1 MTGRIISVGLYTPD
15 FHRYP
20 DQFVALTI
28 LGLSGAVSHD
38 PSAALYIDGKLV
50 AAAEEERFIR
60 DKHAKGRMPVEAA
73 KFCLD
78 FAGIKPADVDAVA
91 IPFAPISLFEK
102 ARWHYA
108 KRYWYAPDRG
118 IDAIFNGNRR
128 YRRYRGRI
136 EGCLREL
143 GFDLNKTEIVP
154 VEHHLTHASSAYHC
168 SGFTEKT
175 AILGID
181 GKGEYATTFF
191 GYGENGRIHKIKEF
205 YDPDS
210 LGGLYG
216 AITEYL
222 GFEMLDGE
230 YKVMGMA
237 PYGDPTRYDFS
248 RLAKFENGEL
258 VVNTDYVNVIGLRR
272 YKEKA
277 DGKNKG
283 YYFSPKLIEWLGPMR
298 HGDIAD
304 DPYIHYAASMQKL
317 FEDLSLQMMDYYLG
331 DILRETG
338 KLVFA
343 GGGAL
348 NVKLNQKIIARPE
361 VKELF
366 VQPASGDAGT
376 AIGAASY
383 VSVQRG
389 MPVEK
394 MEHVYLGPRYT
405 NEQIIAACEA
415 HPEKPQWQKVG
426 AGGTAVP
433 QLIAKILADGNPVA
447 WFQGRLEFGPRALGG
462 RSILGCPSVAGVADR
477 INAQIKFRERW
488 RPFCPSMLDRVGPQ
502 MLQSDHPAPFM
513 TFTFEV
519 SEEWKTRVPE
529 VVHEDG
535 TSRAQ
540 VLKRDYNPRY
550 YDLMVELEKLTG
562 NGVVLNTS
570 LNRRGE
576 PMICSPTD
584 ALNMFFGSDLQYLI
598 MEDIL
603 VVKAP
608 ADRE

>member
-1 MTGRIISVGLYTPD
+1 MS
-15 FHRYP
+15 
-20 DQFVALTI
+20 LTV
-28 LGLSGAVSHD
+28 LGLSGSLSHD
-38 PSAALYIDGKLV
+38 PSAALYIDGRLV
-50 AAAEEERFIR
+50 AAAEEERFLR
-60 DKHAKGRMPVEAA
+60 DKHAKGRMPFEAA

-91 IPFAPISLFEK
+91 IPFAPISLMEP

-108 KRYWYAPDRG
+108 KRYWYAPDRAL
-118 IDAIFNGNRR
+118 DAIFNGNRR

-136 EGCLREL
+136 LGCLAQL
-143 GFDLNKTEIVP
+143 GFDPDKVDLVP

-191 GYGENGRIHKIKEF
+191 GWGENGRIHKIKEF

-237 PYGDPTRYDFS
+237 PYGDPNKYDFS

-258 VVNTDYVNVIGLRR
+258 VIDTDYANVIGLRR
-272 YKEKA
+272 YKEA
-277 DGKNKG
+277 GKG
-283 YYFSPKLIEWLGPMR
+283 YYFSPKLIDWLGPR
-298 HGDIAD
+298 RQGDIAD

-317 FEDLSLQMMDYYLG
+317 FEDIALQMLDHYLG

-338 KLVFA
+338 RLAFA

-348 NVKLNQKIIARPE
+348 NVKLNQRIIARPD

-366 VQPASGDAGT
+366 VQPASGDSGT

-389 MPVEK
+389 VPVEK
-394 MEHVYLGPRYT
+394 MEHVYLGPAYT
-405 NEQIIAACEA
+405 NEEVIAACER
-415 HPEKPQWQKVG
+415 HPSKPSWQQIDQ
-426 AGGTAVP
+426 VP
-433 QLIAKILADGNPVA
+433 QRIARLLADGQPVA
-447 WFQGRLEFGPRALGG
+447 WFQGRMEFGPRALGG
-462 RSILGCPSVAGVADR
+462 RSILGCPSVPGVADR

-488 RPFCPSMLDRVGPQ
+488 RPFCPSMLDTVGPQ
-502 MLQSDHPAPFM
+502 MLGSDHPAPFM
-513 TFTFEV
+513 TFTFPV
-519 SEEWKTRVPE
+519 AAEWKARVPE

-540 VLKRDYNPRY
+540 VLRREFNPRY
-550 YDLMVELEKLTG
+550 YELMLEMEKLTG

-576 PMICSPTD
+576 PMICSPAD
-584 ALNMFFGSDLQYLI
+584 ALDMFFGSDLCYLI
-598 MEDIL
+598 MEDVL
-603 VVKAP
+603 VTK
-608 ADRE
+608 

>member
-1 MTGRIISVGLYTPD
+1 MS
-15 FHRYP
+15 
-20 DQFVALTI
+20 LTV
-28 LGLSGAVSHD
+28 LGLSGALTHD

-50 AAAEEERFIR
+50 AAAEEERFVR
-60 DKHAKGRMPVEAA
+60 DKHAKNRMPYESAR
-73 KFCLD
+73 FCLD
-78 FAGIKPADVDAVA
+78 FAGIKPKDVTAVA
-91 IPFAPISLFEK
+91 IPFAPISLFGP

-118 IDAIFNGNRR
+118 LDAILMGNRR
-128 YRRYRGRI
+128 FYRYKKRI
-136 EGCLREL
+136 EWCLLQL
-143 GFDLNKTEIVP
+143 GFDLTRTEIVP

-175 AILGID
+175 AIMGID

-191 GYGENGRIHKIKEF
+191 GYGEHGKIHKIKEF
-205 YDPDS
+205 FDPDS

-258 VVNTDYVNVIGLRR
+258 VINTDYANVIGLRR
-272 YKEKA
+272 YKEK
-277 DGKNKG
+277 GKG
-283 YYFSPKLIEWLGPMR
+283 FYFSPKLIDWLGPKR
-298 HGDIAD
+298 EGDIAD

-317 FEDLSLQMMDYYLG
+317 FEDLAMQMMDHYLG

-338 KLVFA
+338 KLAFA

-361 VKELF
+361 VKELY
-366 VQPASGDAGT
+366 VQPASGDSGT
-376 AIGAASY
+376 ALGAASY

-389 MPVEK
+389 VPVEK
-394 MEHVYLGPRYT
+394 MEHVYLGPRYS
-405 NEQIIAACEA
+405 NEDVIAACA
-415 HPEKPQWQKVG
+415 RHPAKPRWEV
-426 AGGTAVP
+426 VP
-433 QLIAKILADGNPVA
+433 DGDTEIPRRVAQILADGHPVA
-447 WFQGRLEFGPRALGG
+447 WFQGRMEFGPRALGG
-462 RSILGCPSVAGVADR
+462 RSILGCPSAPGVADR
-477 INAQIKFRERW
+477 INEQIKFRERW
-488 RPFCPSMLDRVGPQ
+488 RPFCPSMLDTVGPQ
-502 MLQSDHPAPFM
+502 MLGTDHPAPFM

-519 SEEWKTRVPE
+519 AEGWKERVPE

-535 TSRAQ
+535 TARAQ
-540 VLKRDYNPRY
+540 VLKREFNPRY
-550 YDLMVELEKLTG
+550 YDLMKELERLTG

-584 ALNMFFGSDLQYLI
+584 ALNMFFGSDLQVLV
-598 MEDIL
+598 MED
-603 VVKAP
+603 VVVRKVC
-608 ADRE
+608 